1 MTFTVEKTKSGSP
14 FIIFNNVKYRQ
25 KRILRNGDV
34 SWLCLLGKNCG
45 ASIKTDANMTRV
57 TVCNDRHTGDH
68 AVTMSSLLSPL
79 TKPRPAAAS
88 SSSTPPASAATSAP
102 STPPTPTTPPAPVC
116 STPDPGLTLVPTTPG
131 PADEI
136 SIAPVSAEDP
146 AAEVS
151 RLKKEIERLKS
162 EFKILLDHTV
172 ESDSRL
178 LQFTDQ
184 IFTMNTSRVDQT
196 ARASARVDRGVQC
209 DPPSYPP
216 EDPVPVSVDFGAQCD
231 LWCTA
236 CTRCAEITDILNS
249 LKTTIEVLQA
259 ENQCLKNQLRT
270 CEDVDV
276 TPTHPWIEKNRQTSQ
291 TPIPHFRS
299 INIRG
304 DSHSHHISG
313 LVKSMTFPPASV
325 GDMCMPG
332 AGLLDILRTGHTP
345 PRSGTHCEVL
355 IAGSNDLAVGKQ
367 HVIYR
372 HLEAHITARPANTE
386 LVLVTLPLRHDLE
399 SDHPI
404 HDETVLVNAYIEELA
419 VRHNIR
425 VVNFNNIG
433 RRHFTRHG
441 QHLSMRGKQLLAGM
455 VVKTLALLRPR
466 VSAPPLHIVA
476 AAPAPTVPAPA
487 AASGESAD
495 TLHQS
500 PRFQHATYAE
510 ALRGSPTPGSVDES
524 GRSPEQK
531 NLENI
536 VRVKPV

>member
-1 MTFTVEKTKSGSP
+1 MTDNLRSHGS
-14 FIIFNNVKYRQ
+14 
-25 KRILRNGDV
+25 
-34 SWLCLLGKNCG
+34 
-45 ASIKTDANMTRV
+45 
-57 TVCNDRHTGDH
+57 
-68 AVTMSSLLSPL
+68 
-79 TKPRPAAAS
+79 
-88 SSSTPPASAATSAP
+88 
-102 STPPTPTTPPAPVC
+102 
-116 STPDPGLTLVPTTPG
+116 
-131 PADEI
+131 EI
-136 SIAPVSAEDP
+136 
-146 AAEVS
+146 
-151 RLKKEIERLKS
+151 
-162 EFKILLDHTV
+162 
-172 ESDSRL
+172 
-178 LQFTDQ
+178 
-184 IFTMNTSRVDQT
+184 
-196 ARASARVDRGVQC
+196 
-209 DPPSYPP
+209 
-216 EDPVPVSVDFGAQCD
+216 
-231 LWCTA
+231 
-236 CTRCAEITDILNS
+236 
-249 LKTTIEVLQA
+249 A

-276 TPTHPWIEKNRQTSQ
+276 TPTHPWIEVRPSKKVAPTKQKQISQVLTKKQKKMPFHDQKIKNSSKIPNPTLNHSKPLQKNRQTSQ

-304 DSHSHHISG
+304 DSHSRHISG

-372 HLEAHITARPANTE
+372 HLEAHIAARPANTE

-399 SDHPI
+399 PDHPI

-441 QHLSMRGKQLLAGM
+441 QHLSMRGKRLLAGM

-500 PRFQHATYAE
+500 PRLQHATYAE